1 MNDDDGEFKEDEE
14 RKQSYHP
21 YNDDNNDDNGDG
33 DDEKDN
39 DDDDYDDNDDDNH
52 FPPNVV
58 LVSKLHP
65 VQFLLVAL
73 SLLTLIHPD
82 DNDCK

>member
-21 YNDDNNDDNGDG
+21 YNDDNSDDNG

-39 DDDDYDDNDDDNH
+39 DDNDYDDEDDDNH